1 MRRRF
6 FVDHFDGNTATLE
19 GEAARHL
26 AIVLRAEP
34 GREYELSDGQRVF
47 LARVTEAKRDSVTF
61 ALEQEIPARSSP
73 FQIDLLLAV
82 VKFDRFEWAIE
93 KATELGVSSITPIA
107 AERSEMGLLAAAP
120 KRAARW
126 QKILFESA
134 QQSRRL
140 APPALHP
147 LAQFAAVVQSALR
160 PGELRFIFSERQ
172 DAAELRSAVEEGR
185 AKSPVRVNR
194 VAIAI
199 GPEGGWTE
207 EELSLAVQSG
217 FLAASLGPLI
227 LRTETAVTSAI
238 ANLHYALGV

>member
-6 FVDHFDGNTATLE
+6 FVDRFDGSTARLE

-26 AIVLRAEP
+26 ATVLRAEP

-47 LARVTEAKRDSVTF
+47 LARITEARHHSVTF
-61 ALEQEIPARSSP
+61 ALAEEIPAQGPSL
-73 FQIDLLLAV
+73 QIDLLLAV

-93 KATELGVSSITPIA
+93 KATELGISSITPIA
-107 AERSEMGLLAAAP
+107 AERSEKGLLAAAP

-140 APPALHP
+140 APPTLYS
-147 LAQFAAVVQSALR
+147 LAEFSAVVQLAH
-160 PGELRFIFSERQ
+160 PAAELRIIFSERQ
-172 DAAELRSAVEEGR
+172 DAAALRSAIEEGR
-185 AKSPVRVNR
+185 AKSPGRVNH

-199 GPEGGWTE
+199 GPEGGWTDE
-207 EELSLAVQSG
+207 EISLATQSG

-238 ANLHYALGV
+238 ANLHYGLGA